1 MTAILNLA
9 TPSDSTNVFNVQ
21 FIADRHGN
29 ACSMLVELPATV
41 PANQIPMAVKARL
54 RVNGFSEAKDVVI
67 QKEGNIFTSVECGV
81 TSGYETVAA
90 GF

>member
-1 MTAILNLA
+1 MTAFLKLA
-9 TPSDSTNVFNVQ
+9 NPSDNANVFNVQ

-41 PANQIPMAVKARL
+41 PANQTITAVKARL
-54 RVNGFSEAKDVVI
+54 RVNGFPEAKDVVV
-67 QKEGNIFTSVECGV
+67 QQAGNILTAVECGV